1 MESTF
6 IQHRIACTTRVLGD
20 ALRARAIRSYLHS
33 LALPPIPLLSYRLRE
48 LRPLRAALGKPPA
61 AVAALRAGARPFG
74 LRHALSAAV
83 REPCPRSLR
92 SLRAAPLPGPPLR
105 RSHGL
110 RSRPRTRSGWRRLG
124 GENYATPTCCLI
136 VPRVLPPPT
145 LRVLRC
151 APARGGSARHRAGAT
166 VAQAQPPLRPA
177 KTQAKLRQGLAPA
190 PSPRR
195 DAKLH
200 QPRVAAVRARVPKRH
215 HIGDRPRNVKPIE
228 RRST

>member
-6 IQHRIACTTRVLGD
+6 IRHRIACTRRVLGD

-33 LALPPIPLLSYRLRE
+33 LALAPIPLLSLS
-48 LRPLRAALGKPPA
+48 PP
-61 AVAALRAGARPFG
+61 RAGARSA
-74 LRHALSAAV
+74 LRLANRLRRSRPCGRVLDRSACGT
-83 REPCPRSLR
+83 RCPLR
-92 SLRAAPLPGPPLR
+92 SGNRVLAALRAAPLPGPPLR

-136 VPRVLPPPT
+136 VPHVLPPPT

-151 APARGGSARHRAGAT
+151 APARGGSARHRARAT

-215 HIGDRPRNVKPIE
+215 HIGDRPRNVKPIA

>member
-6 IQHRIACTTRVLGD
+6 IQHRIACTRRVLGD

-33 LALPPIPLLSYRLRE
+33 LALAPIPLLSLS
-48 LRPLRAALGKPPA
+48 PPRAAPAPRCAWPPPS
-61 AVAALRAGARPFG
+61 AVAAVRAGARPFG

-83 REPCPRSLR
+83 REPCPRC
-92 SLRAAPLPGPPLR
+92 AAGRTAPGPPLR

-136 VPRVLPPPT
+136 VPHVLPPPT

-151 APARGGSARHRAGAT
+151 APARGGSARHRARAT

-215 HIGDRPRNVKPIE
+215 HIGDRPRNVKPIA